1 MFYLNFNLNLNL
13 HWTIYTGGRK
23 ESAITIAKYIYK
35 NNGALGFYKG
45 WSSTILRDVPFSFLY
60 WVSYERLKIF
70 YKKLFN
76 CDNDI
81 SFSER
86 LFSNIGTVTNAQK
99 LHYGEDK
106 DRAADKKSSVPEY
119 SIFLT
124 FLSGSTSG
132 VVAALATHPF
142 DVLKTQQQLR
152 TSEQLIRTNNGSAST
167 CNYYYINNFNTIIN
181 SIQNKNLCPTTANN
195 SAMSGVSPSQNINL
209 GSTHSSR
216 ILSNTEIF
224 SSNNAYNVRMGVI
237 EMEKIPP
244 RKMFFHLLRD
254 GFNDAAANWASSNF
268 CKKCFPPERDGLMR
282 IVRERGIGGLYK
294 GLNMRLL
301 TVIPSSAIMVT
312 VYEFV
317 KKIDL

>member
-1 MFYLNFNLNLNL
+1 LKNF
-13 HWTIYTGGRK
+13 TGGRK
-23 ESAITIAKYIYK
+23 ESAVTIAKYIYK

-60 WVSYERLKIF
+60 WLSYERLKIF

-76 CDNDI
+76 CDSDI
-81 SFSER
+81 NFSER

-99 LHYGEDK
+99 SHYNVEK
-106 DRAADKKSSVPEY
+106 ETAAEKKTSAPEY

-152 TSEQLIRTNNGSAST
+152 TSEQLIRTSNGSTSSS
-167 CNYYYINNFNTIIN
+167 NYYYINNFNTIIN
-181 SIQNKNLCPTTANN
+181 NIQNKKLACNTLNN
-195 SAMSGVSPSQNINL
+195 NVLTGLNISQSINL
-209 GSTHSSR
+209 TSAQSSR
-216 ILSNTEIF
+216 ILSNAEIF

-237 EMEKIPP
+237 EMEKIPQ

-254 GFNDAAANWASSNF
+254 GFNNIAANWASSSF
-268 CKKCFPPERDGLMR
+268 CKKCFPPEKDGLMR